1 MHFRLQLKAKDETT
15 GEPINA
21 DALIERKY
29 EEYRKDFLVR
39 QVRAPFFSLDKSR
52 R

>member
-1 MHFRLQLKAKDETT
+1 MHFRLQLKAKDENT

-21 DALIERKY
+21 DALIEQKY

-39 QVRAPFFSLDKSR
+39 QVRAPSSTRDKLR